1 MMKNKYI
8 APEVEV
14 MELEM
19 QALLENASPVPV
31 DITEDAEG
39 PGLSRPFDNMPIFNN
54 N

>member
-1 MMKNKYI
+1 MKKNRYI

-39 PGLSRPFDNMPIFNN
+39 PGLGRQLDNPFINL
-54 N
+54 

>member
-1 MMKNKYI
+1 M

-31 DITEDAEG
+31 DLDTDAEE
-39 PGLSRPFDNMPIFNN
+39 PGLSRPMDDLPFNN
-54 N
+54 LLNL